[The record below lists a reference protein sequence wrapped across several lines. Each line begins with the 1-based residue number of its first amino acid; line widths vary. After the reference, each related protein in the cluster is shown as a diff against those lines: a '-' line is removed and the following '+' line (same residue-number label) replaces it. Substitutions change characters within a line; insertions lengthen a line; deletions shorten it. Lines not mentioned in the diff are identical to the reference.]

1 MQVSLSAHASTDM
14 PLEPVAAEAIELDL
28 PSSPSGLQQSPPCA
42 EVSKESA
49 ASPGAQQGTPSDA
62 ACTVSATVE
71 PVRRFRGGSAHADG
85 GDGSPV
91 LGAQHDEQGE
101 RGGEGLPGGGEG
113 PPGGGGGGSRQP
125 RRVVSLLA
133 RGLADQAAAA
143 ALPAIDAAALL
154 QPPAAATADGN
165 AAAAA
170 KPKRSAAW
178 LLGLPHITT
187 VRRMGKAEGGP

>member
-14 PLEPVAAEAIELDL
+14 PLEPVAAKAIDLDL

-62 ACTVSATVE
+62 ACTVSAAVE
-71 PVRRFRGGSAHADG
+71 PVRRFRGGCAHADR

-91 LGAQHDEQGE
+91 LGAQHDERGE
-101 RGGEGLPGGGEG
+101 RGGEG

-170 KPKRSAAW
+170 KPKRSAGW